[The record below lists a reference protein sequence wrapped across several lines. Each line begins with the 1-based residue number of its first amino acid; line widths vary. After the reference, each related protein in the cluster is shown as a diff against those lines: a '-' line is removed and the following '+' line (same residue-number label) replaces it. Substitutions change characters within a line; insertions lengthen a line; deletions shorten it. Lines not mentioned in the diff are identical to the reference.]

1 MSFQLE
7 FDTTATHARLAGE
20 LTIYSVAEIRQ
31 RYAAEMLEKCP
42 DCCEIDLAEVSEID
56 TAGLQLMLLAKRKPG
71 KTVGFCKHPEVVLRL
86 IDLANLAQTL
96 DDLLVMQAPQSA

>member
-1 MSFQLE
+1 MAWETQINLQERTLSIC
-7 FDTTATHARLAGE
+7 GE
-20 LTIYSVAEIRQ
+20 LTIFSVADIRTRLQ
-31 RYAAEMLEKCP
+31 ETLAVVDTLN
-42 DCCEIDLAEVSEID
+42 IDLSEVTEID